1 MAPADLPLSFLF
13 SLERLGMKFGLEN
26 MRTICAALDH
36 PERSFQS
43 VIVAGTNGK
52 GSVTAMASAALHAAG
67 HRTARYTSPHL
78 ERIEERF
85 VIGER
90 EVATADLEDAAAAVQ
105 ATVERLV
112 AGGGLESLPTFF
124 ECATA
129 IAFELFRRQSVEIA
143 VVEVGLGGRLDATNV
158 LMPMAA
164 VITSID
170 FDHQDL
176 LGETLESI
184 AREKAGVIKPGIP
197 VVVGPVAPG
206 AHAVIEAVCRE
217 RGARLVSVTSRVRV
231 SADAPARSDGA
242 DPGATIVTM
251 EAGGYRLEHVEL
263 ALRGRHQ
270 IVNAAVAF
278 CLMTELASLGVRLD
292 PLSMRAGLAEARWPG
307 RLERV
312 TWRGAEVLL
321 DAAHNPAGAQAL
333 ADYLRETGWTGVTLV
348 LGLMR
353 DKDAAAML
361 SAVLPCCTMLVCTT
375 PPCPR
380 ALAAEPL
387 AALAS
392 SLCAG
397 LPAAPDRIVAI
408 ADPAEAMAHACQDA
422 KRVVAAGSIFLIG
435 PLRGILR

>member
-1 MAPADLPLSFLF
+1 MALADSPLSFLF

-52 GSVTAMASAALHAAG
+52 GSVTAMTSAALHAAG

-85 VIGER
+85 VVGER
-90 EVATADLEDAAAAVQ
+90 EVPTADLEDAAAAVQ

-112 AGGGLESLPTFF
+112 AEGELESLPTFF

-129 IAFELFRRQSVEIA
+129 IAFELFRRQSVDIA

-206 AHAVIEAVCRE
+206 AHA
-217 RGARLVSVTSRVRV
+217 
-231 SADAPARSDGA
+231 DD
-242 DPGATIVTM
+242 
-251 EAGGYRLEHVEL
+251 
-263 ALRGRHQ
+263 
-270 IVNAAVAF
+270 
-278 CLMTELASLGVRLD
+278 
-292 PLSMRAGLAEARWPG
+292 
-307 RLERV
+307 
-312 TWRGAEVLL
+312 
-321 DAAHNPAGAQAL
+321 
-333 ADYLRETGWTGVTLV
+333 
-348 LGLMR
+348 
-353 DKDAAAML
+353 
-361 SAVLPCCTMLVCTT
+361 
-375 PPCPR
+375 
-380 ALAAEPL
+380 
-387 AALAS
+387 
-392 SLCAG
+392 
-397 LPAAPDRIVAI
+397 
-408 ADPAEAMAHACQDA
+408 
-422 KRVVAAGSIFLIG
+422 
-435 PLRGILR
+435 

>member
-1 MAPADLPLSFLF
+1 MALADSPLSFLF

-26 MRTICAALDH
+26 MRTICAALDN

-206 AHAVIEAVCRE
+206 ARAVIEAVCLE
-217 RGARLVSVTSRVRV
+217 QGARLVHAAERV
-231 SADAPARSDGA
+231 SVATSMADTSG
-242 DPGATIVTM
+242 GETTVSL
-251 EAGGYRLEHVEL
+251 EAGDHRLEDVRL

-270 IVNAAVAF
+270 VDNAAVAF
-278 CLMTELASLGVRLD
+278 CLMTELLGLGVHLD
-292 PLSMRAGLAEARWPG
+292 GSAMRAGLTNARWPG
-307 RLERV
+307 RLERLH
-312 TWRGAEVLL
+312 WRGSDVLI
-321 DAAHNPAGAQAL
+321 DAAHNPAGARAL
-333 ADYLRETGWTGVTLV
+333 ADYLRAIAWTDVTLV
-348 LGLMR
+348 VGVMR
-353 DKDAAAML
+353 DKDVAGML
-361 SAVLPCCTMLVCTT
+361 SALLPCCSTLVCTT
-375 PPCPR
+375 PPSPR
-380 ALAAEPL
+380 ALAAEAL
-387 AALAS
+387 AALA
-392 SLCAG
+392 AE
-397 LPAAPDRIVAI
+397 LPSEQVD
-408 ADPAEAMAHACQDA
+408 
-422 KRVVAAGSIFLIG
+422 
-435 PLRGILR
+435 

>member
-1 MAPADLPLSFLF
+1 MALADSPLSFLF

-52 GSVTAMASAALHAAG
+52 GSVTAMTSAALHAAG

-85 VIGER
+85 VVGER

-112 AGGGLESLPTFF
+112 AEGELESLPTFF

-129 IAFELFRRQSVEIA
+129 IAFELFRRQSVDIA

-206 AHAVIEAVCRE
+206 AHAEIEAVCRE
-217 RGARLVSVTSRVRV
+217 RGARLVSVTRQVRV
-231 SADAPARSDGA
+231 SADPTAH
-242 DPGATIVTM
+242 PGATMVTI

-263 ALRGRHQ
+263 ALRGQHQ
-270 IVNAAVAF
+270 IANAAVAF
-278 CLMTELASLGVRLD
+278 CLMSELASLGMRLD
-292 PLSMRAGLAEARWPG
+292 PLSMRAGLVDARWPG

-321 DAAHNPAGAQAL
+321 DAAHNPAGARAL
-333 ADYLRETGWTGVTLV
+333 ADYLRETGWTDVTLV
-348 LGLMR
+348 LGVMR
-353 DKDAAAML
+353 DKNAAAML
-361 SAVLPCCTMLVCTT
+361 SAVLPCCAVLVCTT
-375 PPCPR
+375 PPSPR
-380 ALAAEPL
+380 ALTAEAL

-397 LPAAPDRIVAI
+397 WPAAPDRIVAI
-408 ADPAEAMAHACQDA
+408 ADPAEAMAHACQGA